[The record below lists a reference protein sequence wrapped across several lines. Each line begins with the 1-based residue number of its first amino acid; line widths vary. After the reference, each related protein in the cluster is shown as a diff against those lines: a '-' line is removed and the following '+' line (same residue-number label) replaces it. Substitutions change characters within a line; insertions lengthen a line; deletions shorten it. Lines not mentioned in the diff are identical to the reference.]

1 MNYKPNPLL
10 YGANER
16 FCSAFRLA
24 VNTRFEVDAAILEA
38 AVAKAVK
45 RYPYFSVRPAREGEN
60 LILQSNPLPIPVFAD
75 DRAVTLG
82 TEESNNHLLTF
93 GCSGNTVFLDASH
106 YIADGMGI
114 TPFLKTV
121 LYLYVS
127 EVYGDEGIELDEIQ
141 MPEDTPCEG
150 EYAYPFS
157 IAPVE
162 VDEFAIPRTAPK
174 DVYKLDPD
182 AFDNGG
188 LYSYYLRIPQK
199 AMMSKAHPADGSP
212 ISFLTVMI
220 YRALCALDQNIE
232 LPVVSHVQHQYRA
245 AVNAPLSHDSLVCY
259 VPVTFSERAKGKSIE
274 RQNTV
279 VRGQVILGS
288 ERDADLAA
296 VNRLISAFPSE
307 SASFAEKHKAMAEYA
322 AQSINGKTFGISY
335 VGKLDWSGL
344 ERYIDEVYAY
354 IGEKHTSDMLLVEV
368 MAVGDDFSI
377 SFMQSGKGERYLRS
391 FIDRMSECDIPVS
404 VVGEGRYKLC
414 DTRLPN

>member
-1 MNYKPNPLL
+1 MNFKPNPLL

-24 VNTRFEVDAAILEA
+24 VNTRFEVDAALLAA
-38 AVAKAVK
+38 AVEKAAK
-45 RYPYFSVRPAREGEN
+45 RYPYFTVRPVREGDN
-60 LILQSNPLPIPVFAD
+60 LILQSNPLPIPVFSD

-82 TEESNNHLLTF
+82 TEESNGHLLTL
-93 GCSGNTVFLDASH
+93 GCSGKAIYLDASH

-121 LYLYVS
+121 LYLYVA
-127 EVYGDEGIELDEIQ
+127 EAFGNDGIELDEIQ
-141 MPEDTPCEG
+141 MPEDSVAEG
-150 EYAYPFS
+150 EFAYPFPS
-157 IAPVE
+157 APVE
-162 VDEFAIPRTAPK
+162 VDEIALPRTAPRE
-174 DVYKLDPD
+174 VYELDPD
-182 AFDNGG
+182 AFDKDG

-220 YRALCALDQNIE
+220 YRALCSLDSEIR

-245 AVNAPLSHDSLVCY
+245 AVSAPLSHDSLVCY
-259 VPVTFSERAKGKSIE
+259 VPVTFYERAKGQSIE

-288 ERDADLAA
+288 ERDADLVA
-296 VNRLISAFPSE
+296 VNRLIAAFPSDG
-307 SASFAEKHKAMAEYA
+307 SFEEKRKAMAEYA
-322 AQSINGKTFGISY
+322 SQSIYGKTFGISY

-344 ERYIDEVYAY
+344 EQYIDEVYAY
-354 IGEKHTSDMLLVEV
+354 IGEKHTSNMLLMEV

-377 SFMQSGKGERYLRS
+377 SFMQSGKGERYLRA
-391 FIDRMSECDIPVS
+391 FIDQMSECDIPVR
-404 VVGEGRYKLC
+404 VVGEGRYNLC
-414 DTRLPN
+414 DTRLPE